1 MLDFVK
7 AHAGANYILKLRHS
21 QAVIT
26 TNPDA
31 KKPNPDGEYNFDKVH
46 FRYPLRRNIPV
57 LSGLDL
63 KVRNI
68 TSQIPS
74 LMAKFCRNRSSL
86 VRPSPS

>member
-1 MLDFVK
+1 MELILRPDFVK

-31 KKPNPDGEYNFDKVH
+31 RKSDPEGEYHFDKIH

-57 LSGLDL
+57 LQGLDL
-63 KVRNI
+63 KVGD
-68 TSQIPS
+68 
-74 LMAKFCRNRSSL
+74 LMLNR
-86 VRPSPS
+86 